1 MPRQAVNEKPK
12 KFKKTLKEM
21 ARYLKPYFPLI
32 LIAVVASV
40 IATILQIIGP
50 DKLKLITDEI
60 TKGLP
65 KMVKGKPV
73 MAAINMD
80 NVKSITMMLVIFYGS
95 SLLLNLLQRFIM
107 ADVTQK
113 ISKSFREKIA
123 NKVNKLPFSYF
134 DNTTFG
140 DILSRVTNDVDTI
153 SQSLNQSVGSLLTS
167 VVMLVGTVVMMIYNS
182 GILTVTTILSS
193 FVGFVFI
200 IIIMKKS
207 QKHFK
212 AQQENLGDINGQIEE
227 VYTGHDV
234 IKAYNAG
241 EMMIDEFEETNKK
254 LYTSAWK
261 SQFLSGLMMPVMQ
274 FAGNFSYV
282 MVCIVGGAL
291 AINGKISFGVIVA
304 FMIYVRL
311 FTNPLSDIAQSFNT
325 LQRAAAAG
333 ERVFEFLNEKEL
345 EEENVTE
352 KLDRAKGEVE
362 FKDVRFGYNPDKIII
377 KDFSVKVNPGEKIA
391 IVGPTGAGKTT
402 IVNLLMRFY
411 EINDGQ
417 ILVDGID
424 TKKLS
429 RDNLR
434 DQFCMV
440 LQDSWI
446 FEASVRENI
455 TFGEENITDE
465 ELIDVCKR
473 VNLDHFIRTLPQGYD
488 TILND
493 KQSLSQG
500 QLQLL
505 TIARAMVSHAPML
518 ILDEATSSVDT
529 RTEII
534 VQDAMD
540 ELAKGRTSFVI
551 AHRLSTIKNAD
562 LILVMKDGDI
572 VEKGKHDE
580 LLKRD
585 GFYAQLYNAQDRK
598 SVV

>member
-1 MPRQAVNEKPK
+1 MPRQTVNEKPK

-21 ARYLKPYFPLI
+21 AGYLKPYFPLI

-65 KMVKGKPV
+65 KIVKGKPV
-73 MAAINMD
+73 VTAIDMD
-80 NVKSITMMLVIFYGS
+80 SVKSITLMLLIFYLS
-95 SLLLNLLQRFIM
+95 SLVLNLLQRFIM

-113 ISKSFREKIA
+113 ISKSFREEIAKKI
-123 NKVNKLPFSYF
+123 NRLPFSYF

-153 SQSLNQSVGSLLTS
+153 SQTLNQSVGALLTS
-167 VVMLVGTVVMMIYNS
+167 IVMIIGTVVMMIYNS
-182 GILTVTTILSS
+182 GILTITTILSS
-193 FVGFVFI
+193 LVGFVFI
-200 IIIMKKS
+200 TIIMKKS
-207 QKHFK
+207 QKYFK
-212 AQQENLGDINGQIEE
+212 EQQQNLGDINGQIEE
-227 VYTGHDV
+227 VYTGHNV

-241 EMMIDEFEETNKK
+241 ERAVDEFEQTNTK

-261 SQFLSGLMMPVMQ
+261 SQFLSGLMMPIMQ

-311 FTNPLSDIAQSFNT
+311 FTNPLADIAQSFNT

-333 ERVFEFLNEKEL
+333 ERVFEFLNEDEL

-352 KLDRAKGEVE
+352 KLEKAKGEVE
-362 FKDVRFGYNPDKIII
+362 FKNVRFGYDPEKIII

-417 ILVDGID
+417 ILIDGID
-424 TKKLS
+424 TQNIS

-440 LQDSWI
+440 LQDSWV

-455 TFGEENITDE
+455 TFGEKDITDE

-473 VNLDHFIRTLPQGYD
+473 VNLDHFIRTLPNGYD

-534 VQDAMD
+534 VQNAMD

-572 VEKGKHDE
+572 IEKGKHDE
-580 LLKRD
+580 LLSQN
-585 GFYAQLYNAQDRK
+585 GFYAQLYNAQFERK
-598 SVV
+598 

>member
-1 MPRQAVNEKPK
+1 MPRQTVNEKPK

-73 MAAINMD
+73 MAAIDMD

-193 FVGFVFI
+193 LVGFVVI

-227 VYTGHDV
+227 VYTGHNV

-241 EMMIDEFEETNKK
+241 EMMIDEFEETNTK

-580 LLKRD
+580 LLAQD
-585 GFYAQLYNAQDRK
+585 GFYAQLYL
-598 SVV
+598 SLIHI

>member
-1 MPRQAVNEKPK
+1 MPRQTVNEKPK

-73 MAAINMD
+73 MAAIDMD

-193 FVGFVFI
+193 LVGFVVI

-241 EMMIDEFEETNKK
+241 EMMIDEFEETNTK

-473 VNLDHFIRTLPQGYD
+473 VNLDHFIRTLPYGYD

-580 LLKRD
+580 LLAQD
-585 GFYAQLYNAQDRK
+585 GFYAQLYNAQFERK
-598 SVV
+598 

>member
-73 MAAINMD
+73 MAAIDMD

-123 NKVNKLPFSYF
+123 KKINRLPFSYF

-153 SQSLNQSVGSLLTS
+153 SQSLNQSIGALLTS
-167 VVMLVGTVVMMIYNS
+167 IVMLIGTVVMMIYNS
-182 GILTVTTILSS
+182 GILTITTILSS
-193 FVGFVFI
+193 LVGFVFI
-200 IIIMKKS
+200 TIIMKKS
-207 QKHFK
+207 QKYFK
-212 AQQENLGDINGQIEE
+212 EQQQNLGDINGQIEE
-227 VYTGHDV
+227 VYTGHNV

-241 EMMIDEFEETNKK
+241 ARAVDEFEQTNTK

-261 SQFLSGLMMPVMQ
+261 SQFLSGLMMPIMQ

-333 ERVFEFLNEKEL
+333 ERVFEFLNEDEL
-345 EEENVTE
+345 EEEHVTE
-352 KLDRAKGEVE
+352 KLEKAKGEVE
-362 FKDVRFGYNPDKIII
+362 FKNVRFGYDPEKIII

-424 TKKLS
+424 TKNLS

-440 LQDSWI
+440 LQDSWV

-455 TFGEENITDE
+455 TFGEKDITDE

-488 TILND
+488 TILDD

-551 AHRLSTIKNAD
+551 AHRLSTVKNAD

-580 LLKRD
+580 LLSRN
-585 GFYAQLYNAQDRK
+585 GFYAQLYNAQFERK
-598 SVV
+598 

>member
-73 MAAINMD
+73 MAAIDMD
-80 NVKSITMMLVIFYGS
+80 KVKSITMMLVIFYGS

-193 FVGFVFI
+193 LVGFVVI

-227 VYTGHDV
+227 VYTGHNV

-241 EMMIDEFEETNKK
+241 EMMIDEFEETNTK

-440 LQDSWI
+440 LQDSWV

-585 GFYAQLYNAQDRK
+585 GFYAQLYNAQFERK
-598 SVV
+598 

>member
-1 MPRQAVNEKPK
+1 MPRQTVNEKPK

-21 ARYLKPYFPLI
+21 AGYLKPYFPLI

-65 KMVKGKPV
+65 KIVKGKPV
-73 MAAINMD
+73 VTAIDMD
-80 NVKSITMMLVIFYGS
+80 SVKSISLMLLIFYLS
-95 SLLLNLLQRFIM
+95 SLVLNLLQRFIM

-123 NKVNKLPFSYF
+123 NKINRLPFSYF

-153 SQSLNQSVGSLLTS
+153 SQSLNQSVGTLLTS
-167 VVMLVGTVVMMIYNS
+167 IVMLIGTVVMMIYNS
-182 GILTVTTILSS
+182 GILTITTILSS
-193 FVGFVFI
+193 LVGFVFI
-200 IIIMKKS
+200 TIIMKKS
-207 QKHFK
+207 QKYFK
-212 AQQENLGDINGQIEE
+212 EQQQNLGDINGQIEE
-227 VYTGHDV
+227 VYTGHNV

-241 EMMIDEFEETNKK
+241 ARAVDEFEQTNTK

-261 SQFLSGLMMPVMQ
+261 SQFLSGLMMPIMQ

-333 ERVFEFLNEKEL
+333 ERVFEFLNEEEL

-352 KLDRAKGEVE
+352 KLEKAKGEVE
-362 FKDVRFGYNPDKIII
+362 FKNVRFGYDPEKIII

-424 TKKLS
+424 TKNLS
-429 RDNLR
+429 RENLR

-440 LQDSWI
+440 LQDSWV

-455 TFGEENITDE
+455 TFGEKDITDE

-488 TILND
+488 TILDD

-585 GFYAQLYNAQDRK
+585 GFYAQLYNAQFERK
-598 SVV
+598 

>member
-1 MPRQAVNEKPK
+1 MPRQIVNEKPK
-12 KFKKTLKEM
+12 EFKKTLKQM
-21 ARYLKPYFPLI
+21 AGYLKPYFPLI

-65 KMVKGKPV
+65 KIVKGKPV
-73 MAAINMD
+73 VTAIDMD
-80 NVKSITMMLVIFYGS
+80 SVKSITLMLLIFYLS

-107 ADVTQK
+107 SDVTQK
-113 ISKSFREKIA
+113 ISKSFREEIAKKI
-123 NKVNKLPFSYF
+123 NRLPFSYF

-153 SQSLNQSVGSLLTS
+153 SQSLNQSIGALLTS
-167 VVMLVGTVVMMIYNS
+167 IVMIIGTVVMMIYNS
-182 GILTVTTILSS
+182 GILTITTILSS
-193 FVGFVFI
+193 LVGFVFI
-200 IIIMKKS
+200 TIIMKKS
-207 QKHFK
+207 QKYFK
-212 AQQENLGDINGQIEE
+212 EQQQNLGDINGQIEE
-227 VYTGHDV
+227 VYTGHNV

-241 EMMIDEFEETNKK
+241 ARAVDEFEQTNTK

-261 SQFLSGLMMPVMQ
+261 SQFLSGLMMPIMQ

-311 FTNPLSDIAQSFNT
+311 FTNPLADIAQSFNT

-333 ERVFEFLNEKEL
+333 ERVFEFLNEDEL

-352 KLDRAKGEVE
+352 KLEKAKGEVE
-362 FKDVRFGYNPDKIII
+362 FKNVRFGYNPDKIII

-424 TKKLS
+424 TKNLS
-429 RDNLR
+429 RENLR

-440 LQDSWI
+440 LQDSWV

-455 TFGEENITDE
+455 TFGEKDITDE

-473 VNLDHFIRTLPQGYD
+473 VNLDHFIRTLPNGYD

-580 LLKRD
+580 LLAQD
-585 GFYAQLYNAQDRK
+585 GFYAQLYNAQFERK
-598 SVV
+598 

>member
-1 MPRQAVNEKPK
+1 MPRQTVNEKPK

-21 ARYLKPYFPLI
+21 AGYLKPYFPLI

-65 KMVKGKPV
+65 KIVKGKPV
-73 MAAINMD
+73 VTAIDMD
-80 NVKSITMMLVIFYGS
+80 SVKSISLMLLIFYLS
-95 SLLLNLLQRFIM
+95 SLVLNLLQRFIM

-113 ISKSFREKIA
+113 ISKSFREEIAKKI
-123 NKVNKLPFSYF
+123 NRLPFSYF

-153 SQSLNQSVGSLLTS
+153 SQSLNQSVGALLTS
-167 VVMLVGTVVMMIYNS
+167 IVMLIGTVVMMIYNS
-182 GILTVTTILSS
+182 GILTITTILSS
-193 FVGFVFI
+193 LVGFVFI
-200 IIIMKKS
+200 TIIMKKS
-207 QKHFK
+207 QKYFK
-212 AQQENLGDINGQIEE
+212 EQQQNLGDINGQIEE
-227 VYTGHDV
+227 VYTGHNV

-241 EMMIDEFEETNKK
+241 ARAVDEFEQTNTK

-261 SQFLSGLMMPVMQ
+261 SQFLSGLMMPIMQ

-333 ERVFEFLNEKEL
+333 ERVFEFLNEDEL
-345 EEENVTE
+345 EEEHVTE
-352 KLDRAKGEVE
+352 KLEKAKGEVE
-362 FKDVRFGYNPDKIII
+362 FKNVRFGYDPEKIII

-417 ILVDGID
+417 IFVDGID
-424 TKKLS
+424 TKNLS
-429 RDNLR
+429 RENLR

-440 LQDSWI
+440 LQDSWV

-455 TFGEENITDE
+455 TFGEKDITDE

-473 VNLDHFIRTLPQGYD
+473 VNLDHFIRTLPNGYD

-585 GFYAQLYNAQDRK
+585 GFYAQLYNAQFERK
-598 SVV
+598 

>member
-1 MPRQAVNEKPK
+1 MPRQTVNEKPK
-12 KFKKTLKEM
+12 EFKKTLKQM
-21 ARYLKPYFPLI
+21 AGYLKPYFPLI

-65 KMVKGKPV
+65 KIVKGKPV
-73 MAAINMD
+73 VTAIDMD
-80 NVKSITMMLVIFYGS
+80 SVKSITLMLLIFYLS
-95 SLLLNLLQRFIM
+95 SLVLNLLQRFIM

-113 ISKSFREKIA
+113 ISKSFREEIAKKI
-123 NKVNKLPFSYF
+123 NRLPFSYF

-153 SQSLNQSVGSLLTS
+153 SQSLNQSIGALLTS
-167 VVMLVGTVVMMIYNS
+167 IVMIIGTVVMMIYNS
-182 GILTVTTILSS
+182 GILTITTILSS
-193 FVGFVFI
+193 LVGFVFI
-200 IIIMKKS
+200 TIIMKKS
-207 QKHFK
+207 QKYFK
-212 AQQENLGDINGQIEE
+212 EQQQNLGDINGQIEE
-227 VYTGHDV
+227 VYTGHNV

-241 EMMIDEFEETNKK
+241 ARAVDEFEQTNAK

-261 SQFLSGLMMPVMQ
+261 SQFLSGLMMPIMQ

-362 FKDVRFGYNPDKIII
+362 FKDVRFGYDPEKIII

-417 ILVDGID
+417 ILIDGID
-424 TKKLS
+424 TQNIS
-429 RDNLR
+429 RYNLR

-440 LQDSWI
+440 LQDSWV

-455 TFGEENITDE
+455 TFGEKDITDE

-473 VNLDHFIRTLPQGYD
+473 VNLDHFIRTLPNGYD

-534 VQDAMD
+534 VQNAMD

-572 VEKGKHDE
+572 IEKGKHDE
-580 LLKRD
+580 LLARD
-585 GFYAQLYNAQDRK
+585 GFYAQLYNAQFERK
-598 SVV
+598 

>member
-1 MPRQAVNEKPK
+1 MPRQTVNEKPE

-73 MAAINMD
+73 MAAIDMD

-440 LQDSWI
+440 LQDSWV

-580 LLKRD
+580 LLARN
-585 GFYAQLYNAQDRK
+585 GFYAQLYNAQFERK
-598 SVV
+598 

>member
-1 MPRQAVNEKPK
+1 MPRQVVNEKPK

-21 ARYLKPYFPLI
+21 AGYLKPYFPLI

-65 KMVKGKPV
+65 KIVKGKPV
-73 MAAINMD
+73 VTAIDMD
-80 NVKSITMMLVIFYGS
+80 NVKSITLMLLIFYLS
-95 SLLLNLLQRFIM
+95 SLVLNLLQRFIM

-113 ISKSFREKIA
+113 ISKTFREKIA
-123 NKVNKLPFSYF
+123 VKINKLPFSYF
-134 DNTTFG
+134 DNTTYG

-153 SQSLNQSVGSLLTS
+153 SQSLNQSVGALLTS
-167 VVMLVGTVVMMIYNS
+167 IVMLIGTVVMMIYNS
-182 GILTVTTILSS
+182 GILTITTILSS
-193 FVGFVFI
+193 LVGFVFI
-200 IIIMKKS
+200 TIIMKKS
-207 QKHFK
+207 QKYFK
-212 AQQENLGDINGQIEE
+212 EQQQNLGDINGQIEE
-227 VYTGHDV
+227 VYTGHNV

-241 EMMIDEFEETNKK
+241 ERVIDEFEQMNTQ

-261 SQFLSGLMMPVMQ
+261 SQFLSGLMMPIMQ

-333 ERVFEFLNEKEL
+333 ERVFEFLNEDEL

-424 TKKLS
+424 TKNLS
-429 RDNLR
+429 RENLR

-440 LQDSWI
+440 LQDSWV

-455 TFGEENITDE
+455 TFGEKDITDE

-473 VNLDHFIRTLPQGYD
+473 VNLDHFIRTLPHGYD

-580 LLKRD
+580 LLAHD
-585 GFYAQLYNAQDRK
+585 GFYAQLYNAQFERK
-598 SVV
+598 

>member
-1 MPRQAVNEKPK
+1 MPRQTVNEKPK

-21 ARYLKPYFPLI
+21 AGYLKPYFPLI
-32 LIAVVASV
+32 LTAVVASV

-65 KMVKGKPV
+65 KIVKGKPGV
-73 MAAINMD
+73 TAIDMD
-80 NVKSITMMLVIFYGS
+80 SVKSITLMLLIFYLS
-95 SLLLNLLQRFIM
+95 SLVLNLLQRFIM

-113 ISKSFREKIA
+113 LSKSFRKEIA
-123 NKVNKLPFSYF
+123 NKINRLPFSYF

-153 SQSLNQSVGSLLTS
+153 SQSLNQSVGALLTS
-167 VVMLVGTVVMMIYNS
+167 IVMLIGTVVMMIYNS
-182 GILTVTTILSS
+182 RILTITTILSS

-200 IIIMKKS
+200 TIIMKKS
-207 QKHFK
+207 QKYFK
-212 AQQENLGDINGQIEE
+212 EQQQNLGDINGQIEE
-227 VYTGHDV
+227 VYTGHNV

-241 EMMIDEFEETNKK
+241 ARAVDEFEQTNTK

-261 SQFLSGLMMPVMQ
+261 SQFLSGLMMPIMQ

-333 ERVFEFLNEKEL
+333 ERVFEFLNEDEL

-424 TKKLS
+424 TKNLS
-429 RDNLR
+429 RENLR

-440 LQDSWI
+440 LQDSWV

-455 TFGEENITDE
+455 TFGEKDITDE

-473 VNLDHFIRTLPQGYD
+473 VNLDHFIRTLPNGYD

-580 LLKRD
+580 LLAQD
-585 GFYAQLYNAQDRK
+585 GFYAQLYNAQFERK
-598 SVV
+598 

>member
-1 MPRQAVNEKPK
+1 MPRQTVNEKPK

-73 MAAINMD
+73 MAAIDMD
-80 NVKSITMMLVIFYGS
+80 KVKSITMMLVIFYGS

-193 FVGFVFI
+193 LVGFVVI

-227 VYTGHDV
+227 VYTGHNV

-241 EMMIDEFEETNKK
+241 EMMIDEFEETNTK

-440 LQDSWI
+440 LQDSWV

-500 QLQLL
+500 QIQLL

-580 LLKRD
+580 LLAQD
-585 GFYAQLYNAQDRK
+585 GFYAQLYNAQFERK
-598 SVV
+598 

>member
-1 MPRQAVNEKPK
+1 MPRQTVNEKPK

-21 ARYLKPYFPLI
+21 AGYLKPYFPLI

-65 KMVKGKPV
+65 KIVKGKPV
-73 MAAINMD
+73 VTAIDMD
-80 NVKSITMMLVIFYGS
+80 NVKSITLMLLIFYLS
-95 SLLLNLLQRFIM
+95 SLALNLLQRFIM

-113 ISKSFREKIA
+113 ISKSFREEIAKKI
-123 NKVNKLPFSYF
+123 NRLPFSYF

-153 SQSLNQSVGSLLTS
+153 SQSLNQSVGALLTS
-167 VVMLVGTVVMMIYNS
+167 IVMLIGTVVMMIYNS
-182 GILTVTTILSS
+182 GILTITTILSS
-193 FVGFVFI
+193 LVGFVFI
-200 IIIMKKS
+200 TIIMKKS
-207 QKHFK
+207 QKYFK
-212 AQQENLGDINGQIEE
+212 EQQQNLGDINGQIEE
-227 VYTGHDV
+227 VYTGHNV

-241 EMMIDEFEETNKK
+241 ARAVDEFEQTNTK

-261 SQFLSGLMMPVMQ
+261 SQFLSGLMMPIMQ

-333 ERVFEFLNEKEL
+333 ERVFEFLNEDEL
-345 EEENVTE
+345 EEEKVTE
-352 KLDRAKGEVE
+352 KLEKAKGEVE
-362 FKDVRFGYNPDKIII
+362 FKNVRFGYDPEKIII

-417 ILVDGID
+417 ILIDGID
-424 TKKLS
+424 TKNLS
-429 RDNLR
+429 RENLR

-440 LQDSWI
+440 LQDSWV

-455 TFGEENITDE
+455 TFGEKDITDE

-473 VNLDHFIRTLPQGYD
+473 VNLDHFIRTLPNGYD

-585 GFYAQLYNAQDRK
+585 GFYAQLYNAQFERK
-598 SVV
+598 

>member
-1 MPRQAVNEKPK
+1 MPRQTVNEKPK

-73 MAAINMD
+73 MAAIDMD

-113 ISKSFREKIA
+113 ISKSLREKIA

-134 DNTTFG
+134 DNTTYG

-193 FVGFVFI
+193 LVGFVVI

-227 VYTGHDV
+227 VYTGHNV

-241 EMMIDEFEETNKK
+241 EMMVDEFEETNTK

-440 LQDSWI
+440 LQDSWV

-580 LLKRD
+580 LLAQD
-585 GFYAQLYNAQDRK
+585 GFYAQLYNAQFERK
-598 SVV
+598 

>member
-1 MPRQAVNEKPK
+1 MPRQTVNEKPK

-21 ARYLKPYFPLI
+21 AGYLKPYFPLI

-65 KMVKGKPV
+65 KIVKGKPV
-73 MAAINMD
+73 VTAIDMD
-80 NVKSITMMLVIFYGS
+80 SVKSISLMLLIFYLS
-95 SLLLNLLQRFIM
+95 SLVLNLLQRFIM

-113 ISKSFREKIA
+113 ISKSFREEIA
-123 NKVNKLPFSYF
+123 NKINRLPFSYF

-153 SQSLNQSVGSLLTS
+153 SQSLNQSVGALLTS
-167 VVMLVGTVVMMIYNS
+167 IVMLIGTVVMMIYNS
-182 GILTVTTILSS
+182 GILTITTILSS
-193 FVGFVFI
+193 LFGFVFI
-200 IIIMKKS
+200 TIIMKKS
-207 QKHFK
+207 QKYFK
-212 AQQENLGDINGQIEE
+212 EQQQNLGDINGQIEE
-227 VYTGHDV
+227 VYTGHNV

-241 EMMIDEFEETNKK
+241 ERVVDEFEQMNTQ

-261 SQFLSGLMMPVMQ
+261 SQFLSGLMMPIMQ

-311 FTNPLSDIAQSFNT
+311 FTNPLADIAQSFNT

-333 ERVFEFLNEKEL
+333 ERVFEFLNEDEL

-352 KLDRAKGEVE
+352 KLEKAKGEVE
-362 FKDVRFGYNPDKIII
+362 FKNVRFGYDPEKIII

-411 EINDGQ
+411 EINDGR

-424 TKKLS
+424 TKNLS
-429 RDNLR
+429 RENLR

-440 LQDSWI
+440 LQDSWV

-455 TFGEENITDE
+455 TFGEKDITDE

-473 VNLDHFIRTLPQGYD
+473 VNLDHFIRTLPNGYD

-585 GFYAQLYNAQDRK
+585 GFYAQLYNAQFERK
-598 SVV
+598 

>member
-1 MPRQAVNEKPK
+1 MPRQTVNEKPK

-21 ARYLKPYFPLI
+21 TGYLKPYFPLI

-65 KMVKGKPV
+65 KMIKGKPV
-73 MAAINMD
+73 MASIDMD
-80 NVKSITMMLVIFYGS
+80 QVKSITMMLVIFYGS

-123 NKVNKLPFSYF
+123 VKINKLPFSYF
-134 DNTTFG
+134 DNTTYG

-153 SQSLNQSVGSLLTS
+153 SQSLNQSIGTLLTS
-167 VVMLVGTVVMMIYNS
+167 IVMLLGTVVMMIYNS
-182 GILTVTTILSS
+182 GILTITTILSS
-193 FVGFVFI
+193 LVGFVFI
-200 IIIMKKS
+200 TIIMKKS
-207 QKHFK
+207 QKYFK
-212 AQQENLGDINGQIEE
+212 AQQQNLGDINGQIEE
-227 VYTGHDV
+227 VYTGHNV

-241 EMMIDEFEETNKK
+241 ERVVDEFEQMNTQ

-261 SQFLSGLMMPVMQ
+261 SQFLSGLMMPIMQ

-333 ERVFEFLNEKEL
+333 ERVFEFLNEEEL
-345 EEENVTE
+345 EEEHVTE
-352 KLDRAKGEVE
+352 KLEKAKGEVE
-362 FKDVRFGYNPDKIII
+362 FKNVRFGYNPDKIII

-411 EINDGQ
+411 EINSGQ
-417 ILVDGID
+417 ILIDGID
-424 TKKLS
+424 TKNIS

-440 LQDSWI
+440 LQDSWV

-455 TFGEENITDE
+455 TFGEKDITDK

-473 VNLDHFIRTLPQGYD
+473 VKLDHFIRTLPHGYD

-572 VEKGKHDE
+572 VEKGKHEE
-580 LLKRD
+580 LLQKD
-585 GFYAQLYNAQDRK
+585 GFYAQLYNAQFERK
-598 SVV
+598 

>member
-1 MPRQAVNEKPK
+1 MPRQTVNEKPK

-21 ARYLKPYFPLI
+21 AGYLKPYFPLI

-65 KMVKGKPV
+65 KIVKGKPV
-73 MAAINMD
+73 VTAIDMD
-80 NVKSITMMLVIFYGS
+80 NVKSITLMLLIFYLS
-95 SLLLNLLQRFIM
+95 SLALNLLQRFIM

-113 ISKSFREKIA
+113 ISKSFREEIAKKI
-123 NKVNKLPFSYF
+123 NRLPFSYF

-153 SQSLNQSVGSLLTS
+153 SQSLNQSIGALLTS
-167 VVMLVGTVVMMIYNS
+167 IVMLIGTVVMMIYNS
-182 GILTVTTILSS
+182 GILTITTILSS
-193 FVGFVFI
+193 LVGFVFI
-200 IIIMKKS
+200 TIIMKKS
-207 QKHFK
+207 QKYFK
-212 AQQENLGDINGQIEE
+212 EQQQNLGDINGQIEE
-227 VYTGHDV
+227 VYTGHNV

-241 EMMIDEFEETNKK
+241 ERAVDEFEQTNTK

-261 SQFLSGLMMPVMQ
+261 SQFLSGLMMPIMQ

-333 ERVFEFLNEKEL
+333 ERVFEFLNEDEL

-352 KLDRAKGEVE
+352 KLEKAKGEVE
-362 FKDVRFGYNPDKIII
+362 FKDVRFGYDPEKIII

-424 TKKLS
+424 TKNLS
-429 RDNLR
+429 RENLR

-440 LQDSWI
+440 LQDSWV

-455 TFGEENITDE
+455 TFGEKDITDE

-473 VNLDHFIRTLPQGYD
+473 VNLDHFIRTLPNGYD

-585 GFYAQLYNAQDRK
+585 GFYAQLYNAQFERK
-598 SVV
+598 

>member
-1 MPRQAVNEKPK
+1 MPRQTVNEKPK

-73 MAAINMD
+73 MAAIDMD

-167 VVMLVGTVVMMIYNS
+167 IVMLIGTVVMMIYNS

-193 FVGFVFI
+193 LVGFVII

-227 VYTGHDV
+227 VYTGHNV

-241 EMMIDEFEETNKK
+241 EMMIDEFEETNTK

-580 LLKRD
+580 LLAQD
-585 GFYAQLYNAQDRK
+585 GFYAQLYNAQFERK
-598 SVV
+598 

>member
-1 MPRQAVNEKPK
+1 MPRQVINEKPK

-21 ARYLKPYFPLI
+21 TGYLKPYFPLI

-73 MAAINMD
+73 LDSINMD
-80 NVKSITMMLVIFYGS
+80 NVKSITIMLVIFYGS

-123 NKVNKLPFSYF
+123 VKINKLPFSYF
-134 DNTTFG
+134 DNTTYG

-153 SQSLNQSVGSLLTS
+153 SQSLNQSIGTLLTS
-167 VVMLVGTVVMMIYNS
+167 IVMLLGTLVMMIYNS
-182 GILTVTTILSS
+182 GILTITTILSS
-193 FVGFVFI
+193 LVGFVFI
-200 IIIMKKS
+200 TIIMKKS
-207 QKHFK
+207 QKYFK
-212 AQQENLGDINGQIEE
+212 AQQQNLGDINGQIEE
-227 VYTGHDV
+227 VYTGHNV

-241 EMMIDEFEETNKK
+241 ERVIDEFEQMNTQ

-261 SQFLSGLMMPVMQ
+261 SQFLSGLMTPIMQ

-417 ILVDGID
+417 IFVDGID

-440 LQDSWI
+440 LQDSWV

-455 TFGEENITDE
+455 TFGEKDITDE

-473 VNLDHFIRTLPQGYD
+473 VNLDHFIRTLPNGYD

-580 LLKRD
+580 LLARD
-585 GFYAQLYNAQDRK
+585 GFYAQLYNAQFERK
-598 SVV
+598 

>member
-1 MPRQAVNEKPK
+1 MPRQTVNEKPK

-21 ARYLKPYFPLI
+21 AGYLKPYFPLI

-65 KMVKGKPV
+65 KIVKGKPV
-73 MAAINMD
+73 VTAIDMD
-80 NVKSITMMLVIFYGS
+80 SVKSITLMLLIFYLS
-95 SLLLNLLQRFIM
+95 SLVLNLLQRFIM

-113 ISKSFREKIA
+113 ISKTFREKIA
-123 NKVNKLPFSYF
+123 VKINKLPFSYF
-134 DNTTFG
+134 DNTTYG

-153 SQSLNQSVGSLLTS
+153 SQSLNQSVGALLTS
-167 VVMLVGTVVMMIYNS
+167 IVMLLGTLVMMIYNS
-182 GILTVTTILSS
+182 GILTITTILSS
-193 FVGFVFI
+193 LVGFVFI
-200 IIIMKKS
+200 TIIMKKS
-207 QKHFK
+207 QKYFK
-212 AQQENLGDINGQIEE
+212 EQQQNLGDINGQIEE
-227 VYTGHDV
+227 VYTGHNV

-241 EMMIDEFEETNKK
+241 ARAVDEFEQINTK

-261 SQFLSGLMMPVMQ
+261 SQFLSGLMMPIMQ

-424 TKKLS
+424 TKNLS
-429 RDNLR
+429 RENLR

-440 LQDSWI
+440 LQDSWV

-455 TFGEENITDE
+455 TFGEKDITDE

-473 VNLDHFIRTLPQGYD
+473 VNLDHFIRTLPNGYD

-580 LLKRD
+580 LLARD
-585 GFYAQLYNAQDRK
+585 GFYAQLYNAQFERK
-598 SVV
+598 

>member
-1 MPRQAVNEKPK
+1 MPRQTVNEKPK

-21 ARYLKPYFPLI
+21 ARYLKPYFPVI

-65 KMVKGKPV
+65 KMIKGKPV
-73 MAAINMD
+73 MAAIDMD
-80 NVKSITMMLVIFYGS
+80 KVKSITMMLVIFYGS

-123 NKVNKLPFSYF
+123 NKANKLPFSYF

-193 FVGFVFI
+193 LVGFVVI

-227 VYTGHDV
+227 VYTGHNV

-241 EMMIDEFEETNKK
+241 GMMIDEFEETNKK

-580 LLKRD
+580 LLAQD
-585 GFYAQLYNAQDRK
+585 GFYAQLYNAQFERK
-598 SVV
+598 

>member
-73 MAAINMD
+73 MAAIDMD

-167 VVMLVGTVVMMIYNS
+167 VVILVGTVVMMIYNS
-182 GILTVTTILSS
+182 RILTVTTILSS
-193 FVGFVFI
+193 LVGFVVI

-227 VYTGHDV
+227 VYTGHNV

-241 EMMIDEFEETNKK
+241 EMMIDEFEETNTK

-352 KLDRAKGEVE
+352 KLDRVKGEVE

-473 VNLDHFIRTLPQGYD
+473 VNLDHFIRTLPYGYD

-585 GFYAQLYNAQDRK
+585 GFYAQLYNAQFERK
-598 SVV
+598 

>member
-1 MPRQAVNEKPK
+1 MPRQTVNEKPK
-12 KFKKTLKEM
+12 KFKETLKEM

-65 KMVKGKPV
+65 KIVKGKPV
-73 MAAINMD
+73 VTAIDMD
-80 NVKSITMMLVIFYGS
+80 NVKSITLMLLIFYLS
-95 SLLLNLLQRFIM
+95 SLALNLLQRFIM

-113 ISKSFREKIA
+113 ISKSFREEIAKKI
-123 NKVNKLPFSYF
+123 NRLPFSYF

-153 SQSLNQSVGSLLTS
+153 SQSLNQSIGALLTS
-167 VVMLVGTVVMMIYNS
+167 IVMLIGTVVMMIYNS
-182 GILTVTTILSS
+182 GILTITTILSS
-193 FVGFVFI
+193 LVGFVFI
-200 IIIMKKS
+200 TIIMKKS
-207 QKHFK
+207 QKYFK
-212 AQQENLGDINGQIEE
+212 EQQQNLGDINGQIEE
-227 VYTGHDV
+227 VYTGHNV

-241 EMMIDEFEETNKK
+241 ARAIDEFEQTNTK

-261 SQFLSGLMMPVMQ
+261 SQFLSGLMMPIMQ

-311 FTNPLSDIAQSFNT
+311 FTNPLADIAQSFNT

-333 ERVFEFLNEKEL
+333 ERVFEFLNEDEL
-345 EEENVTE
+345 EEEHVTE
-352 KLDRAKGEVE
+352 KLEKAKGEVE
-362 FKDVRFGYNPDKIII
+362 FKNVRFGYDPEKIII

-417 ILVDGID
+417 ILIDGID
-424 TKKLS
+424 TKNLS
-429 RDNLR
+429 RENLR

-440 LQDSWI
+440 LQDSWV

-455 TFGEENITDE
+455 TFGEKDITDE

-473 VNLDHFIRTLPQGYD
+473 VNLDHFIRTLPNGYD

-580 LLKRD
+580 LLARD
-585 GFYAQLYNAQDRK
+585 GFYAQLYNAQFERK
-598 SVV
+598 

>member
-1 MPRQAVNEKPK
+1 MPRQTVNEKPK

-73 MAAINMD
+73 MAAIDMD

-473 VNLDHFIRTLPQGYD
+473 VNLDHFIRTLPYGYD

-580 LLKRD
+580 LLAKD
-585 GFYAQLYNAQDRK
+585 GFYAQLYNAQFERK
-598 SVV
+598 

>member
-1 MPRQAVNEKPK
+1 MPRQVVNEKPK

-21 ARYLKPYFPLI
+21 VGYLKPYFPLI

-73 MAAINMD
+73 LASINMD
-80 NVKSITMMLVIFYGS
+80 NVKSITIMLVIFYGS

-123 NKVNKLPFSYF
+123 VKINKLPFSYF
-134 DNTTFG
+134 DNTTYG

-153 SQSLNQSVGSLLTS
+153 SQSLNQSIGTLLTS
-167 VVMLVGTVVMMIYNS
+167 IVMLLGTLVMMIYNS
-182 GILTVTTILSS
+182 GILTITTILSS
-193 FVGFVFI
+193 LVGFVFI
-200 IIIMKKS
+200 TIIMKKS
-207 QKHFK
+207 QKYFK
-212 AQQENLGDINGQIEE
+212 AQQQNLGDINGQIEE
-227 VYTGHDV
+227 VYTGHNV

-241 EMMIDEFEETNKK
+241 ERVIDEFEQMNTQ

-261 SQFLSGLMMPVMQ
+261 SQFLSGLMMPIMQ

-362 FKDVRFGYNPDKIII
+362 FKNVRFGYDSEKIII

-424 TKKLS
+424 TKNLS
-429 RDNLR
+429 RENLR

-440 LQDSWI
+440 LQDSWV

-455 TFGEENITDE
+455 TFGEKDITDE

-473 VNLDHFIRTLPQGYD
+473 VNLDHFIRTLPHGYD

-585 GFYAQLYNAQDRK
+585 GFYAQLYNAQFERK
-598 SVV
+598 

>member
-1 MPRQAVNEKPK
+1 MPRQTVNEKPK

-21 ARYLKPYFPLI
+21 AGYLKPYFPLI

-65 KMVKGKPV
+65 KIVKGKPV
-73 MAAINMD
+73 VTAIDMD
-80 NVKSITMMLVIFYGS
+80 SVKSITLMLLIFYLS
-95 SLLLNLLQRFIM
+95 SLALNLLQRFIM

-113 ISKSFREKIA
+113 ISKSFREEIAKKI
-123 NKVNKLPFSYF
+123 NRLPFSYF

-153 SQSLNQSVGSLLTS
+153 SQSLNQSIGALLTS
-167 VVMLVGTVVMMIYNS
+167 IVMLIGTVVMMIYNS
-182 GILTVTTILSS
+182 GILTITTILSS
-193 FVGFVFI
+193 LVGFVFI
-200 IIIMKKS
+200 TIIMKKS
-207 QKHFK
+207 QKYFK
-212 AQQENLGDINGQIEE
+212 EQQQNLGDINGQIEE
-227 VYTGHDV
+227 VYTGHNV

-241 EMMIDEFEETNKK
+241 ERAVDEFEQTNTK

-261 SQFLSGLMMPVMQ
+261 SQFLSGLMMPIMQ

-333 ERVFEFLNEKEL
+333 ERVFEFLNEDEL

-352 KLDRAKGEVE
+352 KLEKAKGEVE
-362 FKDVRFGYNPDKIII
+362 FKDVRFGYDPEKVII

-417 ILVDGID
+417 ILIDGID
-424 TKKLS
+424 TKNLS
-429 RDNLR
+429 RENLR

-440 LQDSWI
+440 LQDSWV

-455 TFGEENITDE
+455 TFGEKDITDE

-473 VNLDHFIRTLPQGYD
+473 VNLDHFIRTLPNGYD

-585 GFYAQLYNAQDRK
+585 GFYAQLYNAQFERK
-598 SVV
+598 

>member
-1 MPRQAVNEKPK
+1 MPRQVVNEKPK

-21 ARYLKPYFPLI
+21 VGYLKPYFPLI

-73 MAAINMD
+73 LASVNMD
-80 NVKSITMMLVIFYGS
+80 NVKSITIMLIIFYGS

-123 NKVNKLPFSYF
+123 AKINKLPFSYF
-134 DNTTFG
+134 DNTTYG

-153 SQSLNQSVGSLLTS
+153 SQSLNQSIGTLLTS
-167 VVMLVGTVVMMIYNS
+167 IVMLLGTLVMMIYNS
-182 GILTVTTILSS
+182 GILTITTILSS
-193 FVGFVFI
+193 LVGFVFI
-200 IIIMKKS
+200 TIIMKKS
-207 QKHFK
+207 QKYFK
-212 AQQENLGDINGQIEE
+212 AQQQNLGDINGQIEE
-227 VYTGHDV
+227 VYTGHNV

-241 EMMIDEFEETNKK
+241 ARAVDEFEQTNTK

-261 SQFLSGLMMPVMQ
+261 SQFLSGLMMPIMQ

-311 FTNPLSDIAQSFNT
+311 FTNPLADIAQSFNT

-333 ERVFEFLNEKEL
+333 ERVFEFLNEDEL

-352 KLDRAKGEVE
+352 KLEKAKGEIE
-362 FKDVRFGYNPDKIII
+362 FKNVRFGYDPEKIII

-417 ILVDGID
+417 ILIDGID
-424 TKKLS
+424 TKNLS
-429 RDNLR
+429 RENLR

-440 LQDSWI
+440 LQDSWV

-455 TFGEENITDE
+455 TFGEKDITDE

-580 LLKRD
+580 LLARD
-585 GFYAQLYNAQDRK
+585 GFYAQLYNAQFERK
-598 SVV
+598 

>member
-1 MPRQAVNEKPK
+1 MPRQTVNEKPK

-21 ARYLKPYFPLI
+21 AGYLKPYFPLI

-65 KMVKGKPV
+65 KIVKGKPV
-73 MAAINMD
+73 VTAIDMD
-80 NVKSITMMLVIFYGS
+80 SVKSISLMLLIFYLS
-95 SLLLNLLQRFIM
+95 SLVLNLLQRFIM

-113 ISKSFREKIA
+113 ISKSFREEIA
-123 NKVNKLPFSYF
+123 NKINRLPFSYF

-153 SQSLNQSVGSLLTS
+153 SQSLNQSVGTLLTS
-167 VVMLVGTVVMMIYNS
+167 IVMLIGTVVMMIYNS
-182 GILTVTTILSS
+182 GILTITTILSS
-193 FVGFVFI
+193 LVGFVFI
-200 IIIMKKS
+200 TIIMKKS
-207 QKHFK
+207 QKYFK
-212 AQQENLGDINGQIEE
+212 EQQQNLGDINGQIEE
-227 VYTGHDV
+227 VYTGHNV

-241 EMMIDEFEETNKK
+241 ARAVDEFEQTNTK

-261 SQFLSGLMMPVMQ
+261 SQFLSGLMMPIMQ

-311 FTNPLSDIAQSFNT
+311 FTNPLADIAQSFNT

-333 ERVFEFLNEKEL
+333 ERVFEFLNEEEL

-352 KLDRAKGEVE
+352 KLEKAKGEVE
-362 FKDVRFGYNPDKIII
+362 FKNVRFGYDPEKIII

-424 TKKLS
+424 TKNLS
-429 RDNLR
+429 RENLR

-440 LQDSWI
+440 LQDSWV

-455 TFGEENITDE
+455 TFGEKDITDE

-473 VNLDHFIRTLPQGYD
+473 VNLDHFIRTLPNGYD

-580 LLKRD
+580 LLSRN
-585 GFYAQLYNAQDRK
+585 GFYAQLYNAQFERK
-598 SVV
+598 

>member
-1 MPRQAVNEKPK
+1 MPRQTVNEKPK

-21 ARYLKPYFPLI
+21 AGYLKPYFPLI

-65 KMVKGKPV
+65 KIVKGKPV
-73 MAAINMD
+73 VTAIDMD
-80 NVKSITMMLVIFYGS
+80 NVKSITLMLLIFYLS
-95 SLLLNLLQRFIM
+95 SLALNLLQRFIM

-113 ISKSFREKIA
+113 ISKSFREEIAKKI
-123 NKVNKLPFSYF
+123 NRLPFSYF

-153 SQSLNQSVGSLLTS
+153 SQSLNQSIGALLTS
-167 VVMLVGTVVMMIYNS
+167 IVMLIGTVVMMIYNS
-182 GILTVTTILSS
+182 GILTITTILSS
-193 FVGFVFI
+193 LVGFVFI
-200 IIIMKKS
+200 TIIMKKS
-207 QKHFK
+207 QKYFK
-212 AQQENLGDINGQIEE
+212 EQQQNLGDINGQIEE
-227 VYTGHDV
+227 VYTGHNV

-241 EMMIDEFEETNKK
+241 ERAVDEFEQTNTK

-261 SQFLSGLMMPVMQ
+261 SQFLSGLMMPIMQ

-333 ERVFEFLNEKEL
+333 ERVFEFLNEDEL

-352 KLDRAKGEVE
+352 KLEKAKGEVE
-362 FKDVRFGYNPDKIII
+362 FKDVRFGYDPEKIII

-424 TKKLS
+424 TKNLS
-429 RDNLR
+429 RENLR

-440 LQDSWI
+440 LQDSWV

-455 TFGEENITDE
+455 TFGEKDITDE

-473 VNLDHFIRTLPQGYD
+473 VNLDHFIRTLPNGYD

-580 LLKRD
+580 LLARD
-585 GFYAQLYNAQDRK
+585 GFYAQLYNAQFERK
-598 SVV
+598 

>member
-21 ARYLKPYFPLI
+21 ARYLKPYFQLI

-73 MAAINMD
+73 MAAIDMD

-140 DILSRVTNDVDTI
+140 DVLSRVTNDVDTI

-193 FVGFVFI
+193 LVGFVFI

-227 VYTGHDV
+227 VYTGHNV

-241 EMMIDEFEETNKK
+241 EMMIDEFEETNTK

-440 LQDSWI
+440 LQDSWV

-585 GFYAQLYNAQDRK
+585 GFYAQLYNAQFERK
-598 SVV
+598 

>member
-1 MPRQAVNEKPK
+1 MPRQTVNEKPK

-73 MAAINMD
+73 MAAIDMD
-80 NVKSITMMLVIFYGS
+80 KVKSITMMLVIFYGS

-193 FVGFVFI
+193 LVGFVVI

-227 VYTGHDV
+227 VYTGHNV

-241 EMMIDEFEETNKK
+241 EMMIDKFEETNTK

-580 LLKRD
+580 LLAQD
-585 GFYAQLYNAQDRK
+585 GFYAQLYNAQFERK
-598 SVV
+598 

>member
-1 MPRQAVNEKPK
+1 MPRQTVNEKPK

-21 ARYLKPYFPLI
+21 ARYLKPYFPLV

-73 MAAINMD
+73 MAAIDMD
-80 NVKSITMMLVIFYGS
+80 NVKSITTMLVIFYGS

-193 FVGFVFI
+193 LVGFVII

-227 VYTGHDV
+227 VYTGHNV

-585 GFYAQLYNAQDRK
+585 GFYAQLYNAQFERK
-598 SVV
+598 

>member
-1 MPRQAVNEKPK
+1 MPRQVVNEKPK

-21 ARYLKPYFPLI
+21 VGYLKPYFPLI

-73 MAAINMD
+73 LASINMD
-80 NVKSITMMLVIFYGS
+80 NVKSITIMLIIFYGS

-123 NKVNKLPFSYF
+123 VKINKLPFSYF
-134 DNTTFG
+134 DNTTYG

-153 SQSLNQSVGSLLTS
+153 SQSLNQSIGTLLTS
-167 VVMLVGTVVMMIYNS
+167 IVMLFGTLVMMIYNS
-182 GILTVTTILSS
+182 GILTITTILSS
-193 FVGFVFI
+193 LIGFVFI
-200 IIIMKKS
+200 TIIMKKS
-207 QKHFK
+207 QKYFK
-212 AQQENLGDINGQIEE
+212 EQQQNLGDINGQIEE
-227 VYTGHDV
+227 VYTGHNV

-241 EMMIDEFEETNKK
+241 ARAVDEFEQTNTK

-261 SQFLSGLMMPVMQ
+261 SQFLSGLMMPIMQ

-333 ERVFEFLNEKEL
+333 ERVFEFLDEKEL

-424 TKKLS
+424 TKNLS
-429 RDNLR
+429 RENLR

-440 LQDSWI
+440 LQDSWV

-455 TFGEENITDE
+455 TFGEKDITDE

-473 VNLDHFIRTLPQGYD
+473 VNLDHFIRTLPNGYD

-580 LLKRD
+580 LLARD
-585 GFYAQLYNAQDRK
+585 GFYAQLYNAQFERK
-598 SVV
+598 

>member
-1 MPRQAVNEKPK
+1 MPRQVINEKPK

-21 ARYLKPYFPLI
+21 TGYLKPYFPLI

-73 MAAINMD
+73 LDSINMD
-80 NVKSITMMLVIFYGS
+80 NVKSITIMLVIFYGS

-123 NKVNKLPFSYF
+123 VKINKLPFSYF
-134 DNTTFG
+134 DNTTYG

-153 SQSLNQSVGSLLTS
+153 SQSLNQSIGTLLTS
-167 VVMLVGTVVMMIYNS
+167 IVMLLGTLVMMIYNS
-182 GILTVTTILSS
+182 GILTITTILSS
-193 FVGFVFI
+193 LVGFVFI
-200 IIIMKKS
+200 TIIMKKS
-207 QKHFK
+207 QKYFK
-212 AQQENLGDINGQIEE
+212 AQQQNLGDINGQIEE
-227 VYTGHDV
+227 VYTGHNV

-241 EMMIDEFEETNKK
+241 ERVVDEFERMNTQ

-261 SQFLSGLMMPVMQ
+261 SQFLSGLMMPIMQ

-333 ERVFEFLNEKEL
+333 ERVFEFLNEDEL

-352 KLDRAKGEVE
+352 KLEKAKGEVE
-362 FKDVRFGYNPDKIII
+362 FKNVRFGYDPEKIII

-424 TKKLS
+424 TKNLS
-429 RDNLR
+429 RENLR

-440 LQDSWI
+440 LQDSWV

-455 TFGEENITDE
+455 TFGEKDITDE

-473 VNLDHFIRTLPQGYD
+473 VNLDHFIRTLPNGYD

-580 LLKRD
+580 LLARD
-585 GFYAQLYNAQDRK
+585 GFYAQLYNAQFERK
-598 SVV
+598 

>member
-1 MPRQAVNEKPK
+1 MPRQVVNEKPK

-73 MAAINMD
+73 MAAVDMD
-80 NVKSITMMLVIFYGS
+80 KVKLITMMLVIFYGS

-193 FVGFVFI
+193 LVGFVVI

-227 VYTGHDV
+227 VYTGHNV

-241 EMMIDEFEETNKK
+241 EMMIDKFEETNTK

-440 LQDSWI
+440 LQDSWV

-580 LLKRD
+580 LLAQD
-585 GFYAQLYNAQDRK
+585 GFYAQLYNAQFERK
-598 SVV
+598 

>member
-1 MPRQAVNEKPK
+1 MPRQTVNEKPK

-21 ARYLKPYFPLI
+21 AGYLKPYFPLI

-65 KMVKGKPV
+65 KIVKGKPV
-73 MAAINMD
+73 VTAIDMD
-80 NVKSITMMLVIFYGS
+80 NVKSITLMLLIFYLS
-95 SLLLNLLQRFIM
+95 SLALNLLQRFIM

-113 ISKSFREKIA
+113 ISKSFREEIAKKI
-123 NKVNKLPFSYF
+123 NRLPFSYF

-153 SQSLNQSVGSLLTS
+153 SQSLNQSIGALLTS
-167 VVMLVGTVVMMIYNS
+167 IVMLIGTVVMMIYNS
-182 GILTVTTILSS
+182 GILTITTILSS
-193 FVGFVFI
+193 LVGFVFI
-200 IIIMKKS
+200 TIIMKKS
-207 QKHFK
+207 QKYFK
-212 AQQENLGDINGQIEE
+212 EQQQNLGDINGQIEE
-227 VYTGHDV
+227 VYTGHNV

-241 EMMIDEFEETNKK
+241 ARAVDEFEQTNTK

-261 SQFLSGLMMPVMQ
+261 SQFLSGLMMPIMQ

-333 ERVFEFLNEKEL
+333 ERVFEFLNEDEL

-352 KLDRAKGEVE
+352 KLEKAKGEVE
-362 FKDVRFGYNPDKIII
+362 FKDVRFGYDPEKIII

-417 ILVDGID
+417 ILIDGID
-424 TKKLS
+424 TKNLS
-429 RDNLR
+429 RENLR

-440 LQDSWI
+440 LQDSWV

-455 TFGEENITDE
+455 TFGEKDITDE

-473 VNLDHFIRTLPQGYD
+473 VNLDHFIRTLPNGYD

-580 LLKRD
+580 LLARD
-585 GFYAQLYNAQDRK
+585 GFYAQLYNAQFERK
-598 SVV
+598 

>member
-1 MPRQAVNEKPK
+1 MPRQTVNEKPK

-73 MAAINMD
+73 MAAIDMD

-123 NKVNKLPFSYF
+123 NKVNKLSFSYF

-193 FVGFVFI
+193 LVGFVII

-227 VYTGHDV
+227 VYTGHNV

-377 KDFSVKVNPGEKIA
+377 KDFNVKVNPGEKIA

-585 GFYAQLYNAQDRK
+585 GFYAQLYNAQFERK
-598 SVV
+598 

>member
-1 MPRQAVNEKPK
+1 MPRQTVNEKPK

-21 ARYLKPYFPLI
+21 AGYLKPYFPLI

-65 KMVKGKPV
+65 KIVKGKPV
-73 MAAINMD
+73 VTAIDMD
-80 NVKSITMMLVIFYGS
+80 NVKSITLMLLIFYLS
-95 SLLLNLLQRFIM
+95 SLALNLLQRFIM

-113 ISKSFREKIA
+113 ISKSFREEIAKKI
-123 NKVNKLPFSYF
+123 NRLPFSYF

-153 SQSLNQSVGSLLTS
+153 SQSLNQSVGALLTS
-167 VVMLVGTVVMMIYNS
+167 IVMLIGTVVMMIYNS
-182 GILTVTTILSS
+182 GILTITTILSS
-193 FVGFVFI
+193 LVGFVFI
-200 IIIMKKS
+200 TIIMKKS
-207 QKHFK
+207 QKYFK
-212 AQQENLGDINGQIEE
+212 EQQQNLGDINGQIEE
-227 VYTGHDV
+227 VYTGHNV

-241 EMMIDEFEETNKK
+241 ARAVDEFEQTNTK

-261 SQFLSGLMMPVMQ
+261 SQFLSGLMMPIMQ

-333 ERVFEFLNEKEL
+333 ERVFEFLNEDEL

-352 KLDRAKGEVE
+352 KLEKAKGEVE
-362 FKDVRFGYNPDKIII
+362 FKNVRFGYNPDKIII

-424 TKKLS
+424 TKNLS
-429 RDNLR
+429 RENLR

-440 LQDSWI
+440 LQDSWV

-455 TFGEENITDE
+455 TFGEKDITDE

-473 VNLDHFIRTLPQGYD
+473 VNLDHFIRTLPNGYD

-585 GFYAQLYNAQDRK
+585 GFYAQLYNAQFERK
-598 SVV
+598 